1 MPAFDGTLQAS
12 RCRSAKAERE
22 LRSGRSPQLCATLS
36 HFMQLFDVKDVD
48 GCIPA
53 MNELFNRF
61 GELNM
66 LHKIVRDHLG
76 LPSSGVVTVT
86 DTVRAM
92 EGGFGADWG
101 NDF

>member
-1 MPAFDGTLQAS
+1 
-12 RCRSAKAERE
+12 
-22 LRSGRSPQLCATLS
+22 
-36 HFMQLFDVKDVD
+36 MQLFDVKDVD

-53 MNELFNRF
+53 MNELFNRFLKHLRWQSLCFASMSSLEKRTVCCMPLLQGF